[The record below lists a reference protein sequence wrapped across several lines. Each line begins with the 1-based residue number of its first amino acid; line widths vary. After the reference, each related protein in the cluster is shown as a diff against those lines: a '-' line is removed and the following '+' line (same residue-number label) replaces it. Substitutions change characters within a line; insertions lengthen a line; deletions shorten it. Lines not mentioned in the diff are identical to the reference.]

1 MLRDRALLI
10 FIIAGIPPVFFWK
23 RGDYIYRP
31 ANIRSM
37 DYIYTLLKFVIGG
50 SVMVGVTFLADQ
62 VDPRYGGMLAA
73 APMITTLAFIFTY
86 SEAGR
91 EITRQLII
99 SAFWFMIPLLL
110 FLLAL
115 YFMMYRFSLPASIG
129 GAYGIWIAAALIV
142 NQLLSGG

>member
-1 MLRDRALLI
+1 
-10 FIIAGIPPVFFWK
+10 
-23 RGDYIYRP
+23 
-31 ANIRSM
+31 
-37 DYIYTLLKFVIGG
+37 
-50 SVMVGVTFLADQ
+50 
-62 VDPRYGGMLAA
+62 
-73 APMITTLAFIFTY
+73 MITTLAFIFTY